1 MPECPI
7 CGNSIKTTPN
17 TVTVFIGSSNSNSS
31 IAKKLSSAS
40 PSDFVERKMGM
51 YACDKCLTRFPVVL
65 DRRHYVM
72 VPIKQLRDMQS
83 DIKRLTDGQE
93 KLSTKLDQANE
104 AKKESEGLLKR
115 SIDEA
120 ELKKL
125 EDRLAYLQAH
135 VTHLKKDKEELQEKI
150 SALAR

>member
-1 MPECPI
+1 
-7 CGNSIKTTPN
+7 
-17 TVTVFIGSSNSNSS
+17 
-31 IAKKLSSAS
+31 
-40 PSDFVERKMGM
+40 
-51 YACDKCLTRFPVVL
+51 
-65 DRRHYVM
+65 
-72 VPIKQLRDMQS
+72 MQS